1 MVKNTVYANRN
12 FLPFFL
18 SSGIEHFGA
27 GVENY
32 GEYNQNKIVDGNGVY
47 ITRNLDYE
55 GTFNLIKNIS
65 FNNGINGL
73 VVHKTTH
80 ANVKVNVSKNVIFDN
95 GMTTM
100 DVEGRQSAGGLTVNS
115 GDGVSNLLLHKNK
128 VWSKIPDDVS

>member
-1 MVKNTVYANRN
+1 M
-12 FLPFFL
+12 
-18 SSGIEHFGA
+18 
-27 GVENY
+27 
-32 GEYNQNKIVDGNGVY
+32 DGNGVY

-55 GTFNLIKNIS
+55 GTFNLVKNIS

-80 ANVKVNVSKNVIFDN
+80 ANVKVNVSKNVVFDN
-95 GMTTM
+95 GMTTK

-115 GDGVSNLLLHKNK
+115 GDGASNLLLSKNK